1 MCIHSKNRFL
11 MIQPYFRG
19 ALALALALL
28 LTGLSAQSSVRE
40 FELGAAAY
48 ILDDECIRLTPDR
61 PYISG
66 SAWHKKPID
75 LNNPFEMIV
84 CLVLGEK
91 DDAGADGIAFV
102 FHPAM
107 RTGFRG
113 EGMGFS
119 GLIPSLGI
127 EFDTYQNFH
136 LNDPAEDHL
145 AVMANGSA
153 FHGPG
158 RMEPVLLPNLE
169 DGTKHLL
176 RITWDPIIDKLSI
189 YLNRELR
196 TEYSVD
202 LVNDIFGGD
211 PRVFWGVTAATGR
224 LSNYQDIC
232 IKKLVY
238 AVAE

>member
-1 MCIHSKNRFL
+1 MY
-11 MIQPYFRG
+11 QPFPR
-19 ALALALALL
+19 AVLALACAFL
-28 LTGLSAQSSVRE
+28 LTGLSGQSSVRD

-61 PYISG
+61 QYISG
-66 SAWHKKPID
+66 SAWNKRPID
-75 LNNPFEMIV
+75 LNSPFEMIV

-91 DDAGADGIAFV
+91 DEAGADGIAFV
-102 FHPAM
+102 FHPTM

-119 GLIPSLGI
+119 GLVPSLGI

-136 LNDPAEDHL
+136 LGDPAEDHL
-145 AVMANGSA
+145 AIMPNGRPYHSSTLL
-153 FHGPG
+153 GPIA
-158 RMEPVLLPNLE
+158 LPNLE

-176 RITWDPIIDKLSI
+176 RITWDPIVDKLAI

-196 TEYSVD
+196 AEYSAD
-202 LVNDIFGGD
+202 IVNDIFGGN

-238 AVAE
+238 ATAE